1 MSFLNIVELFVA
13 IIVRNFVVITSSRL
27 KEKPVRFSTQHHCK
41 IMYLLTEWECRTG
54 KNLARG
60 LGVRAERSEF
70 RAL

>member
-1 MSFLNIVELFVA
+1 MSFLNIVELCVA
-13 IIVRNFVVITSSRL
+13 IIVRNFAVITSSRL